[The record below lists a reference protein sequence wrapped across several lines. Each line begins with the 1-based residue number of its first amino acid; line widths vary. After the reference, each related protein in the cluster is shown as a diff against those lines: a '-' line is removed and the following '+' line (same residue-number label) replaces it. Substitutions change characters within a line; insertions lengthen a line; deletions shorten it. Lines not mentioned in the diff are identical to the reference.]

1 MHRFLMQVAL
11 TQRTV
16 EVEKMNTELKNRI
29 AQLEREALERAEREI
44 QAKRA
49 KECHLELML
58 KQTLERVTQL
68 ESKKNETPKEP
79 EVPKVAE
86 KVPSKHAHA
95 HVEQG
100 KSGGHRP
107 AEPNSGSMSCSSDEE
122 DEDDHITTPNGERV
136 PLTTSLKP
144 QPCDTMCIS

>member
-44 QAKRA
+44 QAKQA

-95 HVEQG
+95 HVVDIVLLSQTVAACLVLRM
-100 KSGGHRP
+100 KR
-107 AEPNSGSMSCSSDEE
+107 MKM
-122 DEDDHITTPNGERV
+122 
-136 PLTTSLKP
+136 TTSPLP
-144 QPCDTMCIS
+144 MVSVFL